1 MNKKPV
7 CFFAVGSKEYSKYA
21 IPFWRSMVNF
31 HSPKD
36 IDMLWYTN
44 EKDKNILKRL
54 PQGIKL
60 VDIDPYLIDP
70 VFYFRQKPIL
80 MEPLL
85 DEYELVVG
93 FDSDQLI
100 LGDLSYILKT
110 SDYDCG
116 TVINYN
122 RWDEKVYPLVTIP
135 GIAPIEYFNC
145 SLVALRSKKFAHH
158 WQVLCFSPQFERL
171 QYREQDL
178 LNYLCYYGN
187 YNIRCFDI
195 PDGVAKYS
203 AWHGM
208 IAKGE
213 LHKSILRGKDIIIPK
228 GEGDT
233 PFPPQDITLKAISL
247 GGGHG
252 ALKDNWSAFFPS
264 EVMVRINELVG

>member
-21 IPFWRSMVNF
+21 IPFWRSMVKF

-44 EKDKNILKRL
+44 EKDPNVLKRL
-54 PQGIKL
+54 PEGIKL
-60 VDIDPYLIDP
+60 VDLDPYLKDP
-70 VFYFRQKPIL
+70 AFYFRQKPVL

-85 DEYELVVG
+85 DDYELVVG

-100 LGDLSYILKT
+100 LGSLDYILKT
-110 SDYDCG
+110 TDYDVG

-145 SLVALRSKKFAHH
+145 GLVALRSKKFAHH

-171 QYREQDL
+171 QFREQDL
-178 LNYLCYYGN
+178 LNYMCYYGN
-187 YNIRCFDI
+187 YNVRCFDI
-195 PDGVAKYS
+195 PDGVAKYA
-203 AWHGM
+203 AWHG
-208 IAKGE
+208 ILAKGE
-213 LHKSILRGKDIIIPK
+213 LNRTLLRGKDIVIPK
-228 GEGDT
+228 GLGDT
-233 PFPPQDITLKAISL
+233 PFPPQDIILKAISL

-252 ALKDNWSAFFPS
+252 AIKDNWGTFFPP
-264 EVMVRINELVG
+264 EVMVRVNEIIK